1 MKKITIV
8 LALLV
13 CFFSSG
19 CGKSQEHNTEM
30 YIDPLGEFSLV
41 CPDGLMMDTENA
53 DGFIYF
59 YKDEKAI
66 PYLMFCAYESE
77 VSFND
82 FLAEFNSSM
91 SRNYGYAG
99 CRRTDK
105 YNNNV
110 GGKKVTVLKY
120 TYTLEEQNILDV
132 RYVLN
137 ADDKV
142 YVFTEKTV
150 PSLDQNLSNE
160 LDFLIRN
167 FSTDTNDA
175 ILE

>member
-1 MKKITIV
+1 MKRIIV
-8 LALLV
+8 VIALIM
-13 CFFSSG
+13 CIFFSG
-19 CGKSQEHNTEM
+19 CTKSQEQSTET
-30 YIDPLGEFSLV
+30 YVDPSGKYSLI
-41 CPDGLMMDTENA
+41 CPDGMVMDSENK

-59 YKDEKAI
+59 YKDKKAI
-66 PYLMFCAYESE
+66 PYLMFCAYESD

-82 FLAEFNSSM
+82 FIDEFNTSM
-91 SRNYGYAG
+91 NRNYGDVG

-120 TYTLEEQNILDV
+120 AYTLEEQNILDI
-132 RYVLN
+132 RYVL
-137 ADDKV
+137 DDEDRI

-150 PSLDQNLSNE
+150 PALDQNLSND

-167 FSTDTNDA
+167 FSTDNVV
-175 ILE
+175 LNN